1 LIQIDCTDSAVREMD
16 KWLADNRSFLKLAY
30 DAEGCGCAVD
40 GVAQL
45 WLVDVPGPQDKF
57 CENSP
62 IPLLYDTR
70 TEIFF
75 EDRLKLD
82 YRINQKAF
90 VLSSDS
96 QIYHHGMSIID
107 KR

>member
-1 LIQIDCTDSAVREMD
+1 MYIQCTETAKREIETM
-16 KWLADNRSFLKLAY
+16 LAGGSSFLKLAY
-30 DAEGCGCAVD
+30 DAEGCGCSVD
-40 GVAQL
+40 GVAHL
-45 WLVDVPGPQDKF
+45 WLIDVPGPQDKL

-62 IPLLYDTR
+62 IPLLFDTR

-82 YRINQKAF
+82 YRIDKRSY

-96 QIYHHGMSIID
+96 QIYHHGMTVID

>member
-1 LIQIDCTDSAVREMD
+1 MKMQLTSTAQRR
-16 KWLADNRSFLKLAY
+16 LAEYAPAAGDRFRLVY